1 MNEPPVTYDDTTG
14 GGAGVRVVRINR
26 PAKRNALNRETKELL
41 ASVLAESDADPA
53 VRAIVLTGDERSFV
67 AGTDLA
73 EMATVTPT
81 DHLVRNTGRVFT
93 VLDELGTPVIA
104 AVEGYAYG
112 GGCELAMAC
121 DFVVAGESAKFG
133 QPEIRVGLIPGAGG
147 LSRLVQRAGRAHALR
162 MVLTGEPVDA
172 ATARDLGIVS
182 DIVADGCAVAVA
194 VELAAGIAAAP
205 PLNVRAIRKVARHA
219 EAAPLNTAIELE
231 RTTFQLLFDT
241 VDHAEGIQAFLGR
254 RDAVYEGK

>member
-1 MNEPPVTYDDTTG
+1 MNEPPVKCEDLAGD
-14 GGAGVRVVRINR
+14 GAGVRVVRINR
-26 PAKRNALNRETKELL
+26 PAKRNALDRATKELL
-41 ASVLAESDADPA
+41 AVTLTESDADPS
-53 VRAIVLTGDERSFV
+53 VRAIVLTGDHRSFV

-81 DHLVRNTGRVFT
+81 DHLVLNTGRVFT

-121 DFVVAGESAKFG
+121 DFVVAGASATFG

-147 LSRLVQRAGRAHALR
+147 LSRLVQRAGRARALR
-162 MVLTGEPVDA
+162 MVLTGEPIDA
-172 ATARDLGIVS
+172 VTAREVGIVS
-182 DIVADGCAVAVA
+182 DIVDDGRAVDVA
-194 VELAAGIAAAP
+194 IELATAVAAAP
-205 PLNVRAIRKVARHA
+205 PLNVRAIRRVARHA
-219 EAAPLNTAIELE
+219 EAATLNTAIELE

-241 VDHAEGIQAFLGR
+241 ADHSEGIEAFLGKR
-254 RDAVYEGK
+254 AAVYEGK

>member
-1 MNEPPVTYDDTTG
+1 MNESPVTWEDRSGD
-14 GGAGVRVVRINR
+14 GAGVRVVRINR

-41 ASVLAESDADPA
+41 AAVLTEADADPT
-53 VRAIVLTGDERSFV
+53 VHAIVLTGDERAFV

-81 DHLVRNTGRVFT
+81 DHLVSNTGRVFT

-121 DFVVAGESAKFG
+121 DFVVAGASAKFG

-147 LSRLVQRAGRAHALR
+147 LSRLVQRAGRARALR
-162 MVLTGEPVDA
+162 MVLTGEPIDADA
-172 ATARDLGIVS
+172 AREVGIVS
-182 DIVADGCAVAVA
+182 DIVDDGRAVEVA
-194 VELAAGIAAAP
+194 VELATAIAAAP

-219 EAAPLNTAIELE
+219 EAATLNTAIELE

-241 VDHAEGIQAFLGR
+241 ADHSEGIDAFLSKR
-254 RDAVYEGK
+254 AAVYEGK

>member
-1 MNEPPVTYDDTTG
+1 MNEPPVTYEDLAGD
-14 GGAGVRVVRINR
+14 GAGVRVVRINR
-26 PAKRNALNRETKELL
+26 PAKRNALDRATKELL
-41 ASVLAESDADPA
+41 AATLAESDADPA
-53 VRAIVLTGDERSFV
+53 VRAIVLTGDQRSFV

-81 DHLVRNTGRVFT
+81 DHLVLNTGRVFT
-93 VLDELGTPVIA
+93 VLDELGTPVVA

-121 DFVVAGESAKFG
+121 DFVVAGASATFG

-147 LSRLVQRAGRAHALR
+147 LSRLVQRAGRARALR
-162 MVLTGEPVDA
+162 MVLTGEPIDA
-172 ATARDLGIVS
+172 VAAREVGIVS
-182 DIVADGCAVAVA
+182 DIVDDGRAVEVA
-194 VELAAGIAAAP
+194 VELATAIAAAP

-219 EAAPLNTAIELE
+219 EAATLNTAMELE

-241 VDHAEGIQAFLGR
+241 ADHSEGIEAFLGKR
-254 RDAVYEGK
+254 AAVYEGK